1 VERRTG
7 RCRDMGAAALC
18 SWGRR
23 ATPAGR
29 GGSAMPRTEKEEG
42 DVLLFGTGKGS
53 CRASAAME
61 EQGAVSE
68 SRAAAWRPVQQ
79 REGGRASS
87 SRGGRARAPWG
98 ELTCRTDRDL
108 CQRWKNRSPTQP
120 WQRWQRPNRGGG
132 AQSLME
138 AERYGE
144 LGRYTGEGRAGN
156 RR

>member
-1 VERRTG
+1 
-7 RCRDMGAAALC
+7 
-18 SWGRR
+18 
-23 ATPAGR
+23 
-29 GGSAMPRTEKEEG
+29 MPRTEKEEG
-42 DVLLFGTGKGS
+42 DVLLFGAGKGS
-53 CRASAAME
+53 YRASAAME

-68 SRAAAWRPVQQ
+68 SRAAAWRHVQQ